1 MFSVCRQSSHIF
13 QVTRGM
19 YCTNNKVFL
28 SQENAY
34 MGTFQWILRNEG
46 WFLYVSYS
54 HLVPLVDLPCRN
66 CTSSSTY
73 FIQNPWT
80 CTVQQNTFW
89 SLGAMLRLTT
99 CRRPVLLQAKLFF
112 LFICGLLAVL
122 LGTVVISGS
131 LGYPLWS
138 VMLKLTVFFSS
149 IFVSMVEN
157 IILRLLDG
165 SLRRLVSKFK
175 VQTSSQP
182 NRWVYVSEIFIL
194 SFFFSFFS
202 SFINE
207 PLKFFKP
214 TILFPLGN

>member
-1 MFSVCRQSSHIF
+1 MFSLLSYIHYFSCQAPKICPTNAILQTSIAMDIIDTICLFKFTFMFSVCRQSSHIF

-80 CTVQQNTFW
+80 CTLQQNTFW

-99 CRRPVLLQAKLFF
+99 CRRPVLLQA
-112 LFICGLLAVL
+112 
-122 LGTVVISGS
+122 
-131 LGYPLWS
+131 
-138 VMLKLTVFFSS
+138 
-149 IFVSMVEN
+149 
-157 IILRLLDG
+157 
-165 SLRRLVSKFK
+165 
-175 VQTSSQP
+175 
-182 NRWVYVSEIFIL
+182 
-194 SFFFSFFS
+194 
-202 SFINE
+202 
-207 PLKFFKP
+207 
-214 TILFPLGN
+214 